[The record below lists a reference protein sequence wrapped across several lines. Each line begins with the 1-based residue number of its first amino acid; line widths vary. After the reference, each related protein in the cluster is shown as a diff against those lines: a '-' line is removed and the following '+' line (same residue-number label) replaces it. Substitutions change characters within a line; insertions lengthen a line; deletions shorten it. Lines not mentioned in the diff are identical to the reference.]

1 VGTGTSF
8 TTPIIST
15 TTTYYVETTDNGCT
29 SAARTAVIAT
39 VKTVPTITASTPASI
54 CGTGTAVLSATAS
67 AGTLSWFAASS
78 GGTALATGSS
88 FTTPSISAT
97 TTYYVET
104 TDNGCTSATR
114 TAVVATVKAVP
125 TITAS
130 TPASI
135 CGTGTAVLSA
145 TASAGTLTW
154 YDAATAGNIV
164 GTGTSFTTPSIS
176 VTTTYYVE
184 TTDNGCTSATRTAVI
199 ATVKTIPTITGVTP
213 TAICGTGTAVLS
225 ATASAGTLSWFAASS
240 GGVALAT
247 GSSFTTPSNSAT
259 TTYYVETTDNG
270 CTSATRTAVIATV
283 KTVPTITA
291 STPAVRTGPGT
302 LTLGATASAGTL
314 SWFAASSGGVALA
327 TGLSFTTPSI
337 SATTTYYVE
346 TTDNGCTSPART
358 AVVATVKT
366 VPTITASTPA
376 SICGTGTAVLSA
388 TASAGTLSWFA
399 ASSGGV
405 ALATGSSFTTPS
417 ISTTTTYYVETTDN
431 GCTSATRTAVIAT
444 VKTVPTIT
452 ASTAAARTGP
462 GTLTLGA
469 TASAGTLSWFAASS
483 GGVALATGSSFTTPS
498 ISATTT
504 YYVEITNNGCTSATR
519 TAVIATVNS
528 TDPTV
533 TTTTS
538 ASICGPGTAVISAT
552 ASAGTINWY
561 DALTG
566 GNLVGS
572 GNSFT
577 TPIISSNKSY
587 YAEANNN
594 GAISA
599 TRTAVMATVKTVPNT
614 PVLGLNNFTY
624 DKTVKTASVIV
635 GIDED
640 ILWYSEKSGSTT
652 SSAPTGINAGTYVAW
667 AAARNK
673 ITNCISD
680 NRIEVKLIISK
691 APLIIKAENKIKVYG
706 SPNPTFTFVYTG
718 LVLNDTKVASLPS
731 LSSVAMLNSRVGL
744 YAITPEGAADPNY
757 EISYTAGQLKIDKAI
772 LNIIADKKTK
782 TFGTLNPE
790 LTYSYIGFVNNE
802 TLANSGL
809 TGNPSLS
816 TLATTNSQVGSYEIN
831 ITSGSL
837 VSENYQF
844 ATIPGILSINKANPT
859 FNLSNQITTL
869 GSAPF
874 NIVASTNSSG
884 SISYTSSNP
893 TVATINTAGLVTI
906 VGLGESIITA
916 TLASDSNYNGLMKT
930 AKLIVNDQAP
940 SNFSYNPLSI
950 TVSYP
955 ASISPLKPIIS
966 GGMVESY
973 SINPTLPAG
982 LTINSITGVISG
994 SVSTKVSGKIIYT
1007 ITAINSGGS
1016 ATTTFTINF
1025 NSAPSELNLNK
1036 SNLFEANNIGDLIGF
1051 LNAVD
1056 ADINDSHYYEFVTG
1070 AGDTDNSNFK
1080 ISSNQLRANTIFNFS
1095 AKNKYFVRIKCTDSG
1110 GLSFEKEF
1118 LILISQTPTITGTG
1132 NKLGSKTFIPASP
1145 NPEISK
1151 GFSSQ
1156 LNVTG
1161 SDLVSYAWSPST
1173 GLSSTNIANPIAAP
1187 EYTTNYA
1194 VTVTNSYGSST
1205 TKYITVVV
1213 NEDYFITPHNIL
1225 TPNGDGENDIWIIE
1239 NINSYPDNEVV
1250 IFDFIGTILLTTK
1263 NYKNDWDGQFNNQP
1277 LPVGTYY
1284 YIIRIGNS
1292 RKKGFITIVR

>member
-1 VGTGTSF
+1 
-8 TTPIIST
+8 
-15 TTTYYVETTDNGCT
+15 
-29 SAARTAVIAT
+29 
-39 VKTVPTITASTPASI
+39 
-54 CGTGTAVLSATAS
+54 
-67 AGTLSWFAASS
+67 
-78 GGTALATGSS
+78 
-88 FTTPSISAT
+88 
-97 TTYYVET
+97 
-104 TDNGCTSATR
+104 
-114 TAVVATVKAVP
+114 
-125 TITAS
+125 
-130 TPASI
+130 
-135 CGTGTAVLSA
+135 
-145 TASAGTLTW
+145 
-154 YDAATAGNIV
+154 
-164 GTGTSFTTPSIS
+164 
-176 VTTTYYVE
+176 
-184 TTDNGCTSATRTAVI
+184 
-199 ATVKTIPTITGVTP
+199 
-213 TAICGTGTAVLS
+213 
-225 ATASAGTLSWFAASS
+225 
-240 GGVALAT
+240 
-247 GSSFTTPSNSAT
+247 
-259 TTYYVETTDNG
+259 
-270 CTSATRTAVIATV
+270 
-283 KTVPTITA
+283 
-291 STPAVRTGPGT
+291 
-302 LTLGATASAGTL
+302 
-314 SWFAASSGGVALA
+314 
-327 TGLSFTTPSI
+327 
-337 SATTTYYVE
+337 
-346 TTDNGCTSPART
+346 
-358 AVVATVKT
+358 
-366 VPTITASTPA
+366 
-376 SICGTGTAVLSA
+376 
-388 TASAGTLSWFA
+388 
-399 ASSGGV
+399 
-405 ALATGSSFTTPS
+405 
-417 ISTTTTYYVETTDN
+417 
-431 GCTSATRTAVIAT
+431 
-444 VKTVPTIT
+444 
-452 ASTAAARTGP
+452 
-462 GTLTLGA
+462 
-469 TASAGTLSWFAASS
+469 
-483 GGVALATGSSFTTPS
+483 
-498 ISATTT
+498 
-504 YYVEITNNGCTSATR
+504 
-519 TAVIATVNS
+519 
-528 TDPTV
+528 
-533 TTTTS
+533 
-538 ASICGPGTAVISAT
+538 
-552 ASAGTINWY
+552 
-561 DALTG
+561 
-566 GNLVGS
+566 
-572 GNSFT
+572 
-577 TPIISSNKSY
+577 
-587 YAEANNN
+587 
-594 GAISA
+594 
-599 TRTAVMATVKTVPNT
+599 
-614 PVLGLNNFTY
+614 
-624 DKTVKTASVIV
+624 
-635 GIDED
+635 
-640 ILWYSEKSGSTT
+640 
-652 SSAPTGINAGTYVAW
+652 
-667 AAARNK
+667 
-673 ITNCISD
+673 
-680 NRIEVKLIISK
+680 
-691 APLIIKAENKIKVYG
+691 
-706 SPNPTFTFVYTG
+706 
-718 LVLNDTKVASLPS
+718 VLNDTKVASLPS

-893 TVATINTAGLVTI
+893 TVATINAAGLVTI
-906 VGLGESIITA
+906 VGLGESTITA
-916 TLASDSNYNGLMKT
+916 TLASDSNYNGLMKS
-930 AKLIVNDQAP
+930 AKLIVNNQAP

-982 LTINSITGVISG
+982 LTINSTTGVISG
-994 SVSTKVSGKIIYT
+994 SVSTKVNGKIIYT

-1095 AKNKYFVRIKCTDSG
+1095 AKNKYFVRIKSTDSG

-1173 GLSSTNIANPIAAP
+1173 GLSATNIANPIAAP

-1292 RKKGFITIVR
+1292 RKKGFITIVK

>member
-1 VGTGTSF
+1 
-8 TTPIIST
+8 
-15 TTTYYVETTDNGCT
+15 
-29 SAARTAVIAT
+29 VIAT
-39 VKTVPTITASTPASI
+39 VKT
-54 CGTGTAVLSATAS
+54 
-67 AGTLSWFAASS
+67 
-78 GGTALATGSS
+78 
-88 FTTPSISAT
+88 
-97 TTYYVET
+97 
-104 TDNGCTSATR
+104 
-114 TAVVATVKAVP
+114 VP

-176 VTTTYYVE
+176 
-184 TTDNGCTSATRTAVI
+184 
-199 ATVKTIPTITGVTP
+199 
-213 TAICGTGTAVLS
+213 
-225 ATASAGTLSWFAASS
+225 
-240 GGVALAT
+240 
-247 GSSFTTPSNSAT
+247 AT

-270 CTSATRTAVIATV
+270 CTSATRTAVVATV

-291 STPAVRTGPGT
+291 STPAV
-302 LTLGATASAGTL
+302 
-314 SWFAASSGGVALA
+314 
-327 TGLSFTTPSI
+327 
-337 SATTTYYVE
+337 
-346 TTDNGCTSPART
+346 
-358 AVVATVKT
+358 
-366 VPTITASTPA
+366 
-376 SICGTGTAVLSA
+376 
-388 TASAGTLSWFA
+388 
-399 ASSGGV
+399 
-405 ALATGSSFTTPS
+405 
-417 ISTTTTYYVETTDN
+417 
-431 GCTSATRTAVIAT
+431 
-444 VKTVPTIT
+444 
-452 ASTAAARTGP
+452 RTGP